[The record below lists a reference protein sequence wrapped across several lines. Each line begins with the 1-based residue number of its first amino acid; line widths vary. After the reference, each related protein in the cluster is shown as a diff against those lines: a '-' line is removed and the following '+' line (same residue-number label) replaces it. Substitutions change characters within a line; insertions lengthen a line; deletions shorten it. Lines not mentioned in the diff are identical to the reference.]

1 MRTNTSGIFQF
12 IRIRMYSYTEHKIYR
27 GKKNQQNNTTNNR
40 VKTVQVPLRN
50 IQSSESPKPISNSRD
65 VQMKV
70 YKSLPSKP
78 LQITIPSLPTETI
91 DSPRNVVYSDLSP
104 TAMIFKSSSPPIK
117 PKYISQVDIKT
128 YKLLYIDYEQ
138 VLAHHD
144 AIKMLNSHITW
155 NTNFYVPLTP
165 QQSYYNFMSSYRY
178 FSPLKL

>member
-1 MRTNTSGIFQF
+1 MKVYKSL
-12 IRIRMYSYTEHKIYR
+12 
-27 GKKNQQNNTTNNR
+27 
-40 VKTVQVPLRN
+40 PLRN